1 MSTTEPFRPAD
12 DSRTDPHDRPT
23 DGPTDPI
30 TDGVIGIDQAQL
42 EADLV
47 VPDEASESPGQRFR
61 RRLFS
66 NRWALVALV
75 YLVALVLVAIFAP
88 WIAPKELSDQDL
100 GNALAGPFDGSGL
113 LGTDGLGRDVLSRMI
128 FATRVA
134 LLAVFQAV
142 LVGLILGVTP
152 GLIAGFFGGWVDSI
166 IMRFTDAVMSF
177 PPLILAL
184 AIVGVLGANLRNA
197 MIAVGVIFAPTFLR
211 LVRGSVLSVRE
222 ETYIEASR
230 SIGTRSWRIIFR
242 HVLPNVL
249 PPLLVQI
256 ALTSG
261 FAMLAEASL
270 SFLGL
275 GVQPPDASWGTILD
289 EGRRRLSEQPWLVV
303 WPGLALGLTVL
314 AFNVLGDGI
323 RDSLGRE
330 TRKE

>member
-1 MSTTEPFRPAD
+1 MSTTEPNRTAEG
-12 DSRTDPHDRPT
+12 STDPRHRET
-23 DGPTDPI
+23 DGPTEPR
-30 TDGVIGIDQAQL
+30 TDGVIGIDQAEL
-42 EADLV
+42 EADMV
-47 VPDEASESPGQRFR
+47 VPDDKSESPWQRFR
-61 RRLFS
+61 RRLFD
-66 NRWALVALV
+66 NKWALIALAYLILLIGVAV
-75 YLVALVLVAIFAP
+75 FAP

-100 GNALAGPFDGSGL
+100 SNALAGPLDQGL

-142 LVGLILGVTP
+142 LVGLVLGVTP
-152 GLIAGFFGGWVDSI
+152 GLIAGFFGGWVDSV
-166 IMRFTDAVMSF
+166 IMRFTDAIMSF

-211 LVRGSVLSVRE
+211 LVRGSVLSVRQ

-230 SIGTRSWRIIFR
+230 SIGTPSWRIILR
-242 HVLPNVL
+242 HILPNVL

-275 GVQPPDASWGTILD
+275 GVQPPDASWGTMLD

-303 WPGLALGLTVL
+303 WPGIALGITVL

>member
-1 MSTTEPFRPAD
+1 MSTTDPRGIE
-12 DSRTDPHDRPT
+12 TDAAIDLR
-23 DGPTDPI
+23 
-30 TDGVIGIDQAQL
+30 TDGVTGIDQAEL

-47 VPDEASESPGQRFR
+47 VSDEESESPLRRFR
-61 RRLFS
+61 RRFFD
-66 NRWALVALV
+66 NRWALLALI
-75 YLVALVLVAIFAP
+75 YLVLLVLVAILAP
-88 WIAPKELSDQDL
+88 WLAPKELSDQDL
-100 GNALAGPFDGSGL
+100 GDALASPLETGL
-113 LGTDGLGRDVLSRMI
+113 LGTDGLGRDVFSRMI

-142 LVGLILGVTP
+142 IVGLVLGVTP

-197 MIAVGVIFAPTFLR
+197 MIAVGIIFAPTFLR

-222 ETYIEASR
+222 ETFIEASR
-230 SIGTRSWRIIFR
+230 SIGTPSWRIIVR
-242 HVLPNVL
+242 HILPNVL

-275 GVQPPDASWGTILD
+275 GVQPPDASWGTMLD

-303 WPGLALGLTVL
+303 WPGVALGITVL

>member
-1 MSTTEPFRPAD
+1 MSDTVHR
-12 DSRTDPHDRPT
+12 
-23 DGPTDPI
+23 
-30 TDGVIGIDQAQL
+30 QL
-42 EADLV
+42 EPDDDAGDLDAGLVDADLA
-47 VPDEASESPGQRFR
+47 VPDTESESPGRRFR
-61 RRLFS
+61 RRLFA
-66 NRWALVALV
+66 NKWALLALA
-75 YLVALVLVAIFAP
+75 YLVALTLVAIFAP
-88 WIAPKELSDQDL
+88 WIAPKELGDQDL
-100 GNALAGPFDGSGL
+100 RDVLASPLESGI
-113 LGTDGLGRDVLSRMI
+113 LGTDGLGRDVLTRMI

-142 LVGLILGVTP
+142 LVGLVLGVIP

-166 IMRFTDAVMSF
+166 IMRITDAIMSF

-211 LVRGSVLSVRE
+211 LVRGSVLSVRQ
-222 ETYIEASR
+222 ETFIEASR
-230 SIGTRSWRIIFR
+230 SIGTPSWRIIVK
-242 HVLPNVL
+242 HILPNVM

-275 GVQPPDASWGTILD
+275 GVQPPDASWGTMLD

-303 WPGLALGLTVL
+303 WPGLALGVTVL

-330 TRKE
+330 IRKE

>member
-1 MSTTEPFRPAD
+1 MSTIERGD
-12 DSRTDPHDRPT
+12 DGS
-23 DGPTDPI
+23 
-30 TDGVIGIDQAQL
+30 
-42 EADLV
+42 
-47 VPDEASESPGQRFR
+47 VPDSGSTSGDTVPVRDRVVTPGAIADEDAELAVPESESESPGQRFR

-66 NRWALVALV
+66 NTWAVLSLA
-75 YLVALVLVAIFAP
+75 YLVALALVAVFAP
-88 WIAPKELSDQDL
+88 WVSPSELSDQDL
-100 GNALAGPFDGSGL
+100 GNVLAGPLDSGV
-113 LGTDGLGRDVLSRMI
+113 LGTDGLGRDVLTRMI

-152 GLIAGFFGGWVDSI
+152 GLVAGYFGGWVDSI
-166 IMRFTDAVMSF
+166 IMRITDAIMSF

-184 AIVGVLGANLRNA
+184 AIVGILGANLRNA
-197 MIAVGVIFAPTFLR
+197 MIAVGIIFAPTFLR
-211 LVRGSVLSVRE
+211 LVRGSVMSVRQQ
-222 ETYIEASR
+222 TYVEASR
-230 SIGTRSWRIIFR
+230 SIGTRSHRIIFR
-242 HVLPNVL
+242 HILPNVL

-275 GVQPPDASWGTILD
+275 GVQPPDASWGTMLD

-303 WPGLALGLTVL
+303 WPGIALGITVL

-330 TRKE
+330 VRSE

>member
-1 MSTTEPFRPAD
+1 MSTTEPRSSDTHAD
-12 DSRTDPHDRPT
+12 ASHRQTS
-23 DGPTDPI
+23 GPTEPR
-30 TDGVIGIDQAQL
+30 TDGVIGIDQAEI

-47 VPDEASESPGQRFR
+47 VPDEKSESPGQRFR
-61 RRLFS
+61 RRLLA
-66 NRWALVALV
+66 NRWALIALV
-75 YLVALVLVAIFAP
+75 YLVLLVGVAIFAP
-88 WIAPKELSDQDL
+88 WLAPKDLSDQDL
-100 GNALAGPFDGSGL
+100 SNVLAPPLDNGL

-152 GLIAGFFGGWVDSI
+152 GLVAGFFGGWVDSI
-166 IMRFTDAVMSF
+166 IMRFTDAIMSF

-230 SIGTRSWRIIFR
+230 SIGTPSWRIILR
-242 HVLPNVL
+242 HILPNVM

-275 GVQPPDASWGTILD
+275 GVQPPDASWGTMLD

-303 WPGLALGLTVL
+303 WPGITLGVTVL

-330 TRKE
+330 IRKE

>member
-1 MSTTEPFRPAD
+1 MSTIDQHDIEASGPD
-12 DSRTDPHDRPT
+12 DPPSPE
-23 DGPTDPI
+23 
-30 TDGVIGIDQAQL
+30 VIGIDRAEL
-42 EADLV
+42 DPDLV
-47 VPDEASESPGQRFR
+47 VPDEQSESPFRRFR
-61 RRLFS
+61 RRFFA
-66 NRWALVALV
+66 NKWALVALI
-75 YLVALVLVAIFAP
+75 YLVLLTLVAVFAP
-88 WIAPKELSDQDL
+88 WLAPKGLGDQDL
-100 GNALAGPFDGSGL
+100 GNALAGPLDTGL

-142 LVGLILGVTP
+142 LVGLILGVIP
-152 GLIAGFFGGWVDSI
+152 GLIAGFFRGLVDSV

-230 SIGTRSWRIIFR
+230 SIGTPNWRIILR
-242 HVLPNVL
+242 HILPNVL

-275 GVQPPDASWGTILD
+275 GVQPPDASWGTMLD

-303 WPGLALGLTVL
+303 WPGIALGITVL

-330 TRKE
+330 IRKE